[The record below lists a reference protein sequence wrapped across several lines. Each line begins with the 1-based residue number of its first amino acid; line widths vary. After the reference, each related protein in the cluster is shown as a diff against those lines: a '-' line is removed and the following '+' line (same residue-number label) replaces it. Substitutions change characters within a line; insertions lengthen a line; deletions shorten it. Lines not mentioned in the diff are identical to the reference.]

1 MKLFTT
7 LLMGL
12 SLLGLV
18 GCGTAEPTASPLPIP
33 NASALPTAENAAVP
47 TPLPAEPATLSAE
60 FYYLLNEGP
69 ASIVEVSTRTLQ
81 ETRTFPLAAVVGL
94 NPEGIAFVPNADIEQ
109 YGFYGLPTSPNGGY
123 FVIATQKDGTLHIV
137 DVPLLNV
144 GSTTEKLVLEV
155 PSLKED
161 ASDVFYRPGE
171 LWVVSSSE
179 KRLYHLALTA
189 TEGEADV
196 VEEYK
201 LKDLFK
207 DFEDVEGLAFGSD
220 GALYVGDDLN
230 QSAYRFDNFPA
241 CMANEACQ
249 LTWSKYMSTVE
260 VSGLY
265 WDVANGYLLVVDDSG
280 RLFSLD
286 NDTLNPNILLTT
298 EYDLEGITM
307 VR

>member
-1 MKLFTT
+1 MKRFVTLF
-7 LLMGL
+7 MGL

-33 NASALPTAENAAVP
+33 NASASPTAENAAAP

-81 ETRTFPLAAVVGL
+81 QTRTFPLAAVVGL

-123 FVIATQKDGTLHIV
+123 FVIATQKDGTLHIL

-144 GSTTEKLVLEV
+144 GSVTELLVLNV
-155 PSLKED
+155 PGLKED
-161 ASDVFYRPGE
+161 ASDLFYRPGE

-179 KRLYHLALTA
+179 KRIYHLALTA
-189 TEGEADV
+189 TAGEADV
-196 VEEYK
+196 VAEYK

-207 DFEDVEGLAFGSD
+207 NFEDVEGLAFGPE
-220 GALYVGDDLN
+220 GELYIGDDLN
-230 QSAYRFDNFPA
+230 QSVYRFDNFPA
-241 CMANEACQ
+241 CMAGENCQ
-249 LTWSKYMSTVE
+249 LAWSKFLQGFE
-260 VSGLY
+260 PSGLY
-265 WDVANGYLLVVDDSG
+265 WDVAKGYLVIIEDNG

-298 EYDLEGITM
+298 GYDLEGITM